1 MVLNEKEAAQAFK
14 AFDEAKY
21 YKVAEVKST
30 KLKKAYKNTNNINLP
45 WPENPNVKTFGGVRQ
60 RSTSAG
66 NIMEKDGKL
75 YIVGSIGLYE
85 RNKNGHIY
93 RSHAW

>member
-1 MVLNEKEAAQAFK
+1 
-14 AFDEAKY
+14 
-21 YKVAEVKST
+21 
-30 KLKKAYKNTNNINLP
+30 
-45 WPENPNVKTFGGVRQ
+45 
-60 RSTSAG
+60 
-66 NIMEKDGKL
+66 MEKDGKL